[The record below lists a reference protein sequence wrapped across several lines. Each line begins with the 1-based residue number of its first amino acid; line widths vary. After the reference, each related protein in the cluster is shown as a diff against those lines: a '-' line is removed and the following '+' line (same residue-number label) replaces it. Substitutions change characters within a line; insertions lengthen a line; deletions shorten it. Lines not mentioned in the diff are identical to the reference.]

1 MAIGGVRVTCPRCP
15 HTAHED
21 VCAVLVPASPDYRL
35 CGCLAAPHGV
45 LRTTPRSRDELRR
58 LGIDASELA
67 ERIPEGCVLVLN
79 SDVRGWRASIFRDMT
94 MLGQERGA
102 DLGHL
107 AEYVLT
113 AA

>member
-1 MAIGGVRVTCPRCP
+1 M
-15 HTAHED
+15 
-21 VCAVLVPASPDYRL
+21 LVPAADDYRL

-45 LRTTPRSRDELRR
+45 LRTSPATRHELRR
-58 LGIDASELA
+58 LGIDPSELA
-67 ERIPEGCVLVLN
+67 ERVPEGCVLVLN

-94 MLGQERGA
+94 MLDQSRGA
-102 DLGHL
+102 DLGHV